1 MPWTVANFIA
11 LAVVFMLLAIVSVA
25 MRFWA
30 RANSEAKF
38 GVDDA
43 LIIPAAVSRSKAS
56 ISMRPN

>member
-1 MPWTVANFIA
+1 
-11 LAVVFMLLAIVSVA
+11 MLLAIVSVA